1 MNITEMISFSIRCRD
16 AKDGKVRGIQPGTD
30 GLAFEEQDYPGFE
43 FIAPVSTDIVS
54 YEVQLFNPVNL
65 QIYDRLYVNVS
76 VKLRYTIVN
85 SM

>member
-1 MNITEMISFSIRCRD
+1 MISFSIRCRD
-16 AKDGKVRGIQPGTD
+16 AKNGKVRGIQPGTD
-30 GLAFEEQDYPGFE
+30 GLSFPEQDYPGFE
-43 FIAPVSTDIVS
+43 FVAPVSTDIVS

-76 VKLRYTIVN
+76 VKLRNTIVN